1 MNNLSV
7 TKANNLIDASYRL
20 NIQAQK
26 LVLACLGM
34 VDPRSE
40 IPKTMTITAL
50 QFADLMGIPN
60 AHRELY
66 SAVDA
71 LYGATIVLKEGNDDV
86 ELRWIQKKSKRIK
99 GQVQLQSLGV
109 MRFYGISASYR
120 ADLPP
125 TN

>member
-7 TKANNLIDASYRL
+7 TKANNLIDAGYRL

-50 QFADLMGIPN
+50 QFDLMGIPN

-86 ELRWIQKKSKRIK
+86 ELRWIQKNLSESR

-109 MRFYGISASYR
+109 MRFYGISASYK